1 MGFPPN
7 SRENYTEARFVLETD
22 FADLPVHIPIGDRGN
37 NDGEKPDENIRI
49 TN

>member
-22 FADLPVHIPIGDRGN
+22 FADLSVHIPIGDCGDTDKEN
-37 NDGEKPDENIRI
+37 SNEKIRI